1 MTLLSPVGVPENQ
14 SRSIHPHPPAFPVP
28 PQLNRRS
35 VGLISGAHRLWRC
48 ELALRAWLHL
58 RAFGKTRGRPP
69 AQAQLLARRLERN
82 LRRSSRALRGDPGIL
97 PWCVC
102 VCVCVCVHLVAQG
115 CVCVYLVAQSCPTL
129 GDSMDC
135 SPPGSSVYGDSPSK
149 NIEVG
154 CHALLQGIFPT
165 QGLNPGLA
173 HCR

>member
-102 VCVCVCVHLVAQG
+102 VCRFVGTQASCPGVCVCVCRFVGTQASCPG
-115 CVCVYLVAQSCPTL
+115 VCVCVCVCVYT
-129 GDSMDC
+129 
-135 SPPGSSVYGDSPSK
+135 
-149 NIEVG
+149 
-154 CHALLQGIFPT
+154 
-165 QGLNPGLA
+165 
-173 HCR
+173 